1 MNAPD
6 GALPLTIAFAGLF
19 GSPNLGNEATLS
31 AFLANVTRRLPG
43 TRFVCIAPRQSEIER
58 QQRIPLVPIDPLPVA
73 QYFWRMRPQALRQRM
88 EHSAQRSTEPLRA
101 RRARQQL
108 EGVDVLAL
116 PGTGLFDDFGQGPLD
131 LPSHLDRW
139 TREARR
145 VGARADYVSVGVST
159 VHNAESRKLFAA
171 TLRRATY
178 CSFRD
183 ERSSEHARSLG
194 MADRQARV
202 YPDLAFSLPADLLPP
217 PKLAS
222 SPTVIGVGLMGYY
235 GWNLGIAEG
244 EARHEEYLDRIARLI
259 AKLVNRGLHVQ
270 LLIGDAR
277 ADDGVSAKVLQRC
290 GHLGVAS
297 GSVRP
302 AGLPDFRGVLA
313 QIGSVDAVIATRFHN
328 VLFSFLLEKPV
339 ISLSYA
345 DKNDAL
351 MKSFGLGAYC
361 HDVGSFDSNE
371 VIAQLDELTAH
382 REARVATLHELIS
395 AARRALDL
403 QYDELCGHW
412 SVLAGQP

>member
-1 MNAPD
+1 MNSPGG
-6 GALPLTIAFAGLF
+6 GAPLTIAFAGLF

-43 TRFVCIAPRQSEIER
+43 ARFVCIAPRQSDIER

-73 QYFWRMRPQALRQRM
+73 QYLWRMRPQALRHRM
-88 EHSAQRSTEPLRA
+88 EHSAQRLTEPLRA

-108 EGVDVLAL
+108 ERVDVLVL

-159 VHNAESRKLFAA
+159 VHSEESRKLFAA
-171 TLRRATY
+171 TLQRATY

-183 ERSSEHARSLG
+183 ERSSEHARALG
-194 MADRQARV
+194 MDDRQARV
-202 YPDLAFSLPADLLPP
+202 YPDLAFSLPPDVLPP
-217 PKLAS
+217 PKPS
-222 SPTVIGVGLMGYY
+222 NPPTVIGVGLMGYY
-235 GWNLGIAEG
+235 GWNLGLVEG
-244 EARHEEYLDRIARLI
+244 EAFHEEYLDRVARLI
-259 AKLVNRGLHVQ
+259 AQLVNRGLQVQ

-277 ADDGVSAKVLQRC
+277 ADDGVSGKVLQRC
-290 GHLGVAS
+290 EQLGVAA
-297 GSVRP
+297 GAVRP

-328 VLFSFLLEKPV
+328 VLFSLLLGKPV

-351 MKSFGLGAYC
+351 MKSFELEAYC
-361 HDVGSFDSNE
+361 HDVGNFDSSE
-371 VIAQLDELTAH
+371 VIAQLGELMAH
-382 REARVATLHELIS
+382 HDVQVVALHEKVA
-395 AARRALDL
+395 AARHALDR
-403 QYDELCGHW
+403 QYDDLCDQW
-412 SVLAGQP
+412 SSLVS